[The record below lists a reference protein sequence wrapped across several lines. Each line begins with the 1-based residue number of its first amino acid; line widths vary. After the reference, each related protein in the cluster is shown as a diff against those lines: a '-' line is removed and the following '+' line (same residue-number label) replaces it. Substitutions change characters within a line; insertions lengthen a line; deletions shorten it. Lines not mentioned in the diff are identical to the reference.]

1 MDEMENIVTF
11 EDDEGNTFELE
22 IMDYFNYNG
31 NDYVILADIAEDDA
45 CCNHDHDHEHE
56 HKHEHGEKEGCGC
69 GCGNHH
75 HETDVYVMQV
85 VPVDEENEEFV
96 PIPEDM
102 EEEVLAFAD
111 KFLSGELDE
120 LTDEDES
127 EDEES
132 KEDE

>member
-31 NDYVILADIAEDDA
+31 NDYVVLADTNAEEG
-45 CCNHDHDHEHE
+45 CECDHDHEDSCECGCDHE
-56 HKHEHGEKEGCGC
+56 HDSV
-69 GCGNHH
+69 
-75 HETDVYVMQV
+75 DVYVMQV

-96 PIPEDM
+96 PIPDEL

-111 KFLSGELDE
+111 KFLAGELDE
-120 LTDEDES
+120 VLSEEEP
-127 EDEES
+127 EDEE
-132 KEDE
+132 

>member
-31 NDYVILADIAEDDA
+31 NDYVILADIADDDS
-45 CCNHDHDHEHE
+45 CCDHDHDD
-56 HKHEHGEKEGCGC
+56 EGCGC
-69 GCGNHH
+69 GCGCGHE
-75 HETDVYVMQV
+75 ETDVYVMQV

-102 EEEVLAFAD
+102 EAEVLAFAD

-120 LTDEDES
+120 LTDEDEDEG
-127 EDEES
+127 EDE
-132 KEDE
+132 

>member
-31 NDYVILADIAEDDA
+31 NDYVVLADTCAEEGCECDHEHDEG
-45 CCNHDHDHEHE
+45 CECGCGHDHDSV
-56 HKHEHGEKEGCGC
+56 
-69 GCGNHH
+69 
-75 HETDVYVMQV
+75 DVYVMQV

-96 PIPEDM
+96 PIPDEL

-120 LTDEDES
+120 VLTDEDP
-127 EDEES
+127 EDEV
-132 KEDE
+132 